1 MRTLFR
7 SQELWGLVKNGI
19 AETSV
24 DETGR
29 RESMKKD
36 AKALFFIQQA
46 VDEMIFSRIAAANS
60 AKEAWD
66 TLKTEYEGSTKE
78 ITVKLQF
85 LRRDFESAVMK
96 GNETVQEYLARIS
109 SIVSQMRAY
118 GDKVADEIVVAKILR
133 SLSPKFDHVVAA
145 IEESKDLST
154 YSVDELMGSLQTHEA
169 RINRNMAKE
178 DEHAF
183 QVQGEHARFSQN
195 RGRGRGGFR
204 GRGRGRMSYVQCT
217 NCKKYGHKEDDCW
230 SKDKQAQY
238 AEQEEDEYL
247 FMTYVSLV
255 SKGVWYLD
263 SACSNHMTGD
273 KEKFKNLD
281 EALKSQSAHN
291 LLSVG
296 QLLASGFII
305 HFEDNACTVK
315 RRTGEVLLKST
326 MTSNR
331 MFPVDFSCADV
342 YGMMN
347 CKQESTEVWHQRYG
361 HLYVKGLQLLSNKD
375 MVEGLPTIKEL
386 SHMCEGC
393 ALGKQSR
400 RSFPVGK
407 AKRAEARLEVVHAD
421 ICGPMRTESHAG
433 SRYFLL
439 FVDDYSRMC
448 WVYFLKSKSEAFDF
462 FKKFKA
468 LAENQCNR
476 KLKILRTDRGGEFLS
491 NEFSRFCD
499 EYGIK
504 RELTA
509 PYTPEQNGIAERKNR
524 TIVEMARSMLKTKNL
539 EDEFWAEAVA
549 TAVYLINISPTKAV
563 WNVTP
568 YEAWYESKPSVSHL
582 RIFGCTC
589 YAIISSGRG
598 KLDPKTKKYI
608 FVGYS
613 TCSKAYRLYDVDK
626 KSIIISRDVQFNEQE
641 AWNTNSTS
649 STVTIEAQDEGIHEE
664 QPTNTQNG
672 QNSVDIP
679 SGSITSEGSTS
690 SGSISSELS
699 QEDTDNEELQLRRSK
714 RGNVPKRHFEVEGK
728 SCAFALFVTDP
739 TNAESAIN
747 NEVWRRAMQEEIDAI
762 ERNGT
767 WKQADLPKGKKAISL
782 KWIFKTEVITHKEQ
796 NRSKSMQQPEY
807 FEVAGEEH
815 KVYKLEKALYGL
827 KQAPRAWY
835 SKIDEFFHENGFER
849 SPNEPTLYV
858 KRQGTEGIMLVSL
871 YVDDMIYTGSSLQL
885 ISEFKEAMMKK
896 FEMSDLGKLSYFL
909 GLEVQQ
915 GADGIF
921 LSQQKYAN
929 DILNQFSMVGC
940 KTVGTPMNVGEKLAS
955 NDGTGMADARKFRS
969 LVGRLIYL
977 THTRPDLT
985 YAVGIVSRFMHCPSK
1000 QHFGA
1005 AKRIL
1010 RYIAGTTSY
1019 GIWYSRKE
1027 KFELVGY
1034 SDSDWAGEKEDMKST
1049 SGNCFT
1055 LGSGVVSWAS
1065 KKQATVAL
1073 SSTEAEYVAATKAA
1087 CQAIW
1092 LRRMLSDLNQTQNGA
1107 TTIFC
1112 AMTRNRVPHYRTK
1125 HIAIKHHFIRELVA
1139 ERQVELEFCRT
1150 DQQLADLFTKS
1161 LSRGKFEEFRDKL
1174 LTSNFES
1181 RGSVEK

>member
-1 MRTLFR
+1 M
-7 SQELWGLVKNGI
+7 EP
-19 AETSV
+19 
-24 DETGR
+24 
-29 RESMKKD
+29 
-36 AKALFFIQQA
+36 KALFFIQQA
-46 VDEMIFSRIAAANS
+46 VDETIFSRTAAANL

-66 TLKTEYEGSTKE
+66 TLKTEYQGSAKV

-85 LRRDFESAVMK
+85 LRTDFQSAVMK

-281 EALKSQSAHN
+281 EALKSQVRLAHN
-291 LLSVG
+291 LLNVG

-582 RIFGCTC
+582 RIFGCT
-589 YAIISSGRG
+589 Y
-598 KLDPKTKKYI
+598 
-608 FVGYS
+608 
-613 TCSKAYRLYDVDK
+613 K
-626 KSIIISRDVQFNEQE
+626 KSIIVSRDVQFNVQE

-699 QEDTDNEELQLRRSK
+699 QEDTDNEELQLRRRELCKKKLMLS
-714 RGNVPKRHFEVEGK
+714 RGMELETADFAKGHKARLVARGYIQEHGIDYEETFSPVARFETVRVILALAAQMQWTIFQFDVK
-728 SCAFALFVTDP
+728 SAFL
-739 TNAESAIN
+739 
-747 NEVWRRAMQEEIDAI
+747 
-762 ERNGT
+762 NGE
-767 WKQADLPKGKKAISL
+767 L
-782 KWIFKTEVITHKEQ
+782 KEDVYV
-796 NRSKSMQQPEY
+796 QQPEY

-849 SPNEPTLYV
+849 IPNEPTLYV
-858 KRQGTEGIMLVSL
+858 KRQGTQGIMLVSL

-896 FEMSDLGKLSYFL
+896 FEMSDLREIDYFL
-909 GLEVQQ
+909 GLR
-915 GADGIF
+915 
-921 LSQQKYAN
+921 
-929 DILNQFSMVGC
+929 M
-940 KTVGTPMNVGEKLAS
+940 GTPMNVGEKLAS

-985 YAVGIVSRFMHCPSK
+985 YAVGIISRFMHCPSK

-1087 CQAIW
+1087 CQAI
-1092 LRRMLSDLNQTQNGA
+1092 
-1107 TTIFC
+1107 F
-1112 AMTRNRVPHYRTK
+1112 
-1125 HIAIKHHFIRELVA
+1125 
-1139 ERQVELEFCRT
+1139 
-1150 DQQLADLFTKS
+1150 
-1161 LSRGKFEEFRDKL
+1161 
-1174 LTSNFES
+1174 
-1181 RGSVEK
+1181 